1 MLVVLVGG
9 GGGGGGGGGVAAATT
24 GWGEALCALSHG
36 WGTNQKCTTDLAVVG
51 DELIGCI
58 LAACRRR

>member
-36 WGTNQKCTTDLAVVG
+36 WQGGGQTKNAQLILLLLAMS
-51 DELIGCI
+51 
-58 LAACRRR
+58 